1 MSEFNIPS
9 NPTLAQIQQSLITC
23 SNNLAKVGK
32 QVSEYKADVA
42 LKETAYKRALA
53 RAKVM
58 YQDKKPSAMI
68 NAYAETES
76 SVIEAQD
83 ELVQANSLFIIA
95 SGELDGWDAQ
105 FVALR
110 KIVEIKKIE
119 RDNG

>member
-1 MSEFNIPS
+1 MSGFNIPV
-9 NPTLAQIQQSLITC
+9 NPTLAQIGQLLATC
-23 SNNLAKVGK
+23 SNNLANVGMKVA
-32 QVSEYKADVA
+32 EYKADIA
-42 LKETAYKRALA
+42 IKETAYKRALA

-83 ELVQANSLFIIA
+83 ELIQANSLFIIA